1 MENKESLNK
10 KNVPINVIEQKE
22 IKNMYRSKKG
32 VIEKQDKKET
42 GKFYNEKEEKEEEG
56 NIQETLKEEETLN
69 INNSDNNNDIQLKS
83 IDTFIKEDN
92 KLTNELKIKFN
103 DIIKHEFEFHDK
115 LPLIRNGSYLTE
127 LPSDIYNT
135 KKKNITF
142 KKNNYKESSKVIK
155 YLKEKELSLNKEIAD
170 VKDKK
175 GKLMNISYSN
185 LGLSDIE
192 KNKNNYERKKLQTIE
207 NNLMDKLNEVKF
219 QIKGILQREKLL
231 KNSKSTLIQN
241 FIKRYE
247 NDEDIS
253 DFKKYMRINK
263 KLVKVNRKEEKK
275 EELNNIEIEKKKE
288 DKKDDKRMEQI
299 KEEVSKLEKNP
310 VEKNYLFFKMANSFE
325 EKEKLFYMN
334 KKPVRKSEVLGKE
347 ELKKLYQNYKEKQK
361 ELKEKANEKTI
372 EMKKEWHTNSLVLQ
386 KYKTPLKNIFNIK
399 ELEEKE
405 RLKEEEKIN
414 KKKKNYENKNN
425 IIVPLPKISTK
436 LRRENLKLNFNI
448 NDLQGKERVK
458 YIKEEVDQIKKYI
471 HNYYDIKNKRFKQSN
486 ILNKHKTE
494 IKIDYRLQS
503 KTINKIENIENKKR
517 KVNVV
522 ENYLE
527 DSKRNSNKNMD
538 WEKYLYDE
546 DNIVTNI
553 KNIKGQIEGL
563 DNNAEMKKEI
573 LRINGG
579 FLNNQKLGSELS
591 NILINSIN
599 GKISIIKAMNN

>member
-1 MENKESLNK
+1 
-10 KNVPINVIEQKE
+10 
-22 IKNMYRSKKG
+22 
-32 VIEKQDKKET
+32 
-42 GKFYNEKEEKEEEG
+42 
-56 NIQETLKEEETLN
+56 
-69 INNSDNNNDIQLKS
+69 
-83 IDTFIKEDN
+83 
-92 KLTNELKIKFN
+92 
-103 DIIKHEFEFHDK
+103 
-115 LPLIRNGSYLTE
+115 
-127 LPSDIYNT
+127 
-135 KKKNITF
+135 
-142 KKNNYKESSKVIK
+142 
-155 YLKEKELSLNKEIAD
+155 
-170 VKDKK
+170 
-175 GKLMNISYSN
+175 
-185 LGLSDIE
+185 
-192 KNKNNYERKKLQTIE
+192 
-207 NNLMDKLNEVKF
+207 
-219 QIKGILQREKLL
+219 
-231 KNSKSTLIQN
+231 
-241 FIKRYE
+241 
-247 NDEDIS
+247 
-253 DFKKYMRINK
+253 
-263 KLVKVNRKEEKK
+263 
-275 EELNNIEIEKKKE
+275 
-288 DKKDDKRMEQI
+288 
-299 KEEVSKLEKNP
+299 
-310 VEKNYLFFKMANSFE
+310 MANSFE

-334 KKPVRKSEVLGKE
+334 KKPLRKSEVLGKE

-361 ELKEKANEKTI
+361 ELKEKANERTI

-425 IIVPLPKISTK
+425 IIIPLPKISTK

-471 HNYYDIKNKRFKQSN
+471 HNYYDIKNKRYKQSN

-503 KTINKIENIENKKR
+503 KTINKIENIENKKK
-517 KVNVV
+517 KVSFV